1 MPDFPIQSSSPLGAQ
16 LLGQQPLG
24 ELVQVQDVG
33 QLDGHVV
40 QIIDQPDHQLQ
51 GEVLMPPDQEPPH
64 HPVLHAQLVATP
76 PDARSLARE
85 TLPSRD
91 ALIDRIGAPP
101 KRDITFLGL
110 TLHKMSTGYKDV
122 LEKLDNYQTALA
134 RCNAPQD
141 LNAPNVGER
150 SGVKFDQLDRLLD
163 LHEALEALES
173 SLQAYEAGGKHTH
186 KDAMRM
192 LLTQVREER
201 GVIEQ
206 TLQQVDSLDGRPR
219 VGLNDAIAFQRV
231 HPDLSLAEVEAL
243 VNKGWNAQDYGA
255 MWQMTRDPHG
265 LQASDVR
272 EAVRLGYDLETVR
285 IYHEARLPITDGTRG
300 QGKIEGDLT
309 PLGKGAIN
317 SVFKGQVEL
326 DDGTRMTGV
335 FKAERPSTGHLAEAG
350 QAAGIDPERPHWAPR
365 NVVTSNLDQRLGLG
379 VIPRTAIVVHGG
391 QVGSV
396 MELVKGVSPHVSG
409 NISQPL
415 PPEIAQHLRE
425 HPDVLQAYIQSQGFT
440 GGELAGDTLKI
451 FNEELRGTLDEEGGL
466 LIENDAVVM
475 TLQGRDGI
483 VGMDFSDPVLRRE
496 LTKLQWLD
504 ALTGQVDRHGQNY
517 FVERSVDGLT
527 VAVKGID
534 NDMAFGAKLTNAHAT
549 SNAGFLELTGEGGA
563 RDRGFKGGRLPD
575 VVDRAT
581 FNALM
586 DLTPDQV
593 DQDCAGLLKPDE
605 IAATKA
611 RLAQIQS
618 HLGELVDNGG
628 VLDTEDGWNSPEVSA
643 RLGMASHPHERIERL
658 RAELT
663 AQGKSEHAIE
673 TAVRQFKTT
682 MQREASSRGY
692 IARDWMTQEL
702 NSLSDTPVPMLDAS
716 DLDDMLGRA

>member
-1 MPDFPIQSSSPLGAQ
+1 MPDFTIHSPIPLNTQ
-16 LLGQQPLG
+16 LGGQQPLDG
-24 ELVQVQDVG
+24 PGQVQDVG

-40 QIIDQPDHQLQ
+40 QIVDQPDHQLQ
-51 GEVLMPPDQEPPH
+51 GEVLLPPDQEPPH
-64 HPVLHAQLVATP
+64 HPVLQAQLVATP

-122 LEKLDNYQTALA
+122 LDKLDNYHAALA

-141 LNAPNVGER
+141 LNAPDVDGH
-150 SGVKFDQLDRLLD
+150 SGAKLDQLDNLLD
-163 LHEALEALES
+163 LHEALEALEN

-186 KDAMRM
+186 KDAMRT
-192 LLTQVREER
+192 LLAQVREER
-201 GVIEQ
+201 GVVAQ
-206 TLQQVDSLDGRPR
+206 TLQQVDGLEGQPS

-231 HPDLSLAEVEAL
+231 HPDLSLAEVETL
-243 VNKGWNAQDYGA
+243 VNQGWNAQDYGA
-255 MWQMTRDPHG
+255 MWQMTLDPHG

-285 IYHEARLPITDGTRG
+285 TYHEARLPITEGTRG
-300 QGKIEGDLT
+300 QAKIEGELT

-317 SVFKGQVEL
+317 SVSKGQVEL
-326 DDGTRMTGV
+326 SDGTRMTGV
-335 FKAERPSTGHLAEAG
+335 FKAERPSTGHLAGAG
-350 QAAGIDPERPHWAPR
+350 QTAGIDPDRPHWAPR

-415 PPEIAQHLRE
+415 PPELAQHLRD
-425 HPDVLQAYIQSQGFT
+425 HPDVQQAYIQSQGFT
-440 GGELAGDTLKI
+440 GGELVGDTLKI
-451 FNEELRGTLDEEGGL
+451 FNEQLGVTLDEEGAPV
-466 LIENDAVVM
+466 IENGEIVM

-517 FVERSVDGLT
+517 FVERTVDGLT

-534 NDMAFGAKLTNAHAT
+534 NDMAFGAKITNAHAT

-563 RDRGFKGGRLPD
+563 RDLGFKGGRLPQ

-611 RLAQIQS
+611 RLVQIQA
-618 HLGELVDNGG
+618 HLGELADNGG

-643 RLGMASHPHERIERL
+643 RLGMVGHPHDRIERL
-658 RAELT
+658 REELT
-663 AQGKSEHAIE
+663 AQGKSEHAID
-673 TAVRQFKTT
+673 TAVKQLKTT

-702 NSLSDTPVPMLDAS
+702 NSLSDMPAPLLDVS